1 VPSPE
6 LATDQQRWTLFEL
19 FGHFGIKDPEQIRAD
34 AQRIL
39 KVDYLPDLREMTRA
53 DADDLIAELRRAL
66 AAERVSD
73 D

>member
-1 VPSPE
+1 MAD
-6 LATDQQRWTLFEL
+6 LATDAQRWTIFEL
-19 FGHFGIKDPEQIRAD
+19 FGHFGITETEQIRAD

-39 KVDYLPDLREMTRA
+39 KLDYLPDLREMTRA

-73 D
+73 E